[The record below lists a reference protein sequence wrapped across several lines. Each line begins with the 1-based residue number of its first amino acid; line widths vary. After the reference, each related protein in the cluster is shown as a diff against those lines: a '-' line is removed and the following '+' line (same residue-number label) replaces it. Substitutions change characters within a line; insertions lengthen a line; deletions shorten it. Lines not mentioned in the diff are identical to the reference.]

1 MMRHSDFCVL
11 IISHGRAG
19 RVKTLNALERFGYSG
34 PWYIIID
41 NEDSQA
47 GDYLNC
53 YGSDHVVVF
62 DKPLEASRL
71 DIADNFTGRLGRK
84 STVYVRNASFDIAR
98 RLGFRYF
105 MVLDDDYDYFR
116 FVLDSNRRY
125 TCRRCT
131 CLDTIL
137 DICLDYFT
145 RTPALAT
152 IAWLQG
158 GDLLGGANS
167 NSLFSIRRKA
177 MNSFICDTE
186 RPFSFMGRFNE
197 DVNTYITHGNRGVVM
212 FSIAELALNQASTQ
226 QTTGGMTEAY
236 QENGT
241 YVKSFYSVMHMPS
254 AVKIRA
260 MGEHYRRIHHAITW
274 NNCVPKIIRPEYRKP
289 DIVRGGRRKTRQEP
303 KKTACNSGPL
313 IGYC

>member
-98 RLGFRYF
+98 RLGFR
-105 MVLDDDYDYFR
+105 
-116 FVLDSNRRY
+116 
-125 TCRRCT
+125 
-131 CLDTIL
+131 
-137 DICLDYFT
+137 
-145 RTPALAT
+145 
-152 IAWLQG
+152 
-158 GDLLGGANS
+158 
-167 NSLFSIRRKA
+167 
-177 MNSFICDTE
+177 
-186 RPFSFMGRFNE
+186 
-197 DVNTYITHGNRGVVM
+197 
-212 FSIAELALNQASTQ
+212 
-226 QTTGGMTEAY
+226 
-236 QENGT
+236 
-241 YVKSFYSVMHMPS
+241 
-254 AVKIRA
+254 
-260 MGEHYRRIHHAITW
+260 
-274 NNCVPKIIRPEYRKP
+274 
-289 DIVRGGRRKTRQEP
+289 
-303 KKTACNSGPL
+303 
-313 IGYC
+313 

>member
-212 FSIAELALNQASTQ
+212 FSITELALNQASTQ
-226 QTTGGMTEAY
+226 QTTGGVTEAY

-241 YVKSFYSVMHMPS
+241 CVKSFYSVMHMPS
-254 AVKIRA
+254 AVKIRT

-289 DIVRGGRRKTRQEP
+289 DIVRGDRRKRGRSR
-303 KKTACNSGPL
+303 KKLLAIPAP
-313 IGYC
+313 